1 MYQYITRA
9 TMTIG
14 KSMMVLA
21 RMYLA
26 LDWVPS
32 FCNALTPSSPC
43 ANIYMKN
50 FQPPPPLLN
59 FLEYPYPPSI
69 NDWFKISTIVTLKK
83 AIDW

>member
-1 MYQYITRA
+1 
-9 TMTIG
+9 MTIG

-32 FCNALTPSSPC
+32 FCNALTPPSPPLPPPPC
-43 ANIYMKN
+43 TNIYMKN
-50 FQPPPPLLN
+50 FQSPPPLFN
-59 FLEYPYPPSI
+59 FLEYPYPPSV
-69 NDWFKISTIVTLKK
+69 NDGFKISTIVTLKK

>member
-1 MYQYITRA
+1 
-9 TMTIG
+9 MTIG

-32 FCNALTPSSPC
+32 FCNALTPSLPPSLPPPLPPC

-50 FQPPPPLLN
+50 FQSPPPLLN